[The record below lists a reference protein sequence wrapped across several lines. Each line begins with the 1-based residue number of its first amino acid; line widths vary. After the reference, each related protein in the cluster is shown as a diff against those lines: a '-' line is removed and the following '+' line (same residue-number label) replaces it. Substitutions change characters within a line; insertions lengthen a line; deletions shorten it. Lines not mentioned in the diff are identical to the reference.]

1 MQLFTITP
9 TLATGSAYAAGNL
22 MGGKNTLLNALPG
35 GGVNGI
41 LRGAVLIDK
50 SNQNAPLD
58 LVFFSADLTG
68 TTFTDKA
75 AFAPVAADLAGFIGH
90 QSIVAGDYASDYA
103 SFSANSVGTKA
114 GLQTVLM
121 GAATLYMAIVCRG
134 TPTYVG
140 ATDLTVKLFIDA

>member
-1 MQLFTITP
+1 MQSYIITP

-22 MGGKNTLLNALPG
+22 MGAKNTLLNILPG
-35 GGVNGI
+35 GGLNGI

-75 AFAPVAADLAGFIGH
+75 AFAPAAADLAGFIGH
-90 QSIVAGDYASDYA
+90 LSFAAGDYVSDYA
-103 SFSANSVGTKA
+103 AFSANSIASKT

-140 ATDLTVKLFIDA
+140 ASDLILKLFIDA